1 MSSKPN
7 LHLMLWINATL
18 YKWACRAHVAE
29 EKKEKER
36 QKHRDLL
43 YVFYGN
49 PSGSSKKAVMVIV
62 QAIKL
67 EPLKRVRPIST
78 PRSDHMISFGKT
90 DQALDFFSPSIC
102 CDDTHVTSLLDKC
115 RQLWIFTEQPSRPKL
130 FIKRSVV
137 FCST

>member
-1 MSSKPN
+1 MP
-7 LHLMLWINATL
+7 WINATI

-29 EKKEKER
+29 EKKKRKER

-49 PSGSSKKAVMVIV
+49 PSGSSKKAVMVIA

-78 PRSDHMISFGKT
+78 
-90 DQALDFFSPSIC
+90 A
-102 CDDTHVTSLLDKC
+102 
-115 RQLWIFTEQPSRPKL
+115 TE
-130 FIKRSVV
+130 
-137 FCST
+137 